1 MSLSEVGAAVS
12 VLLGLAP
19 PASLPPDSSS
29 KVELITS
36 TSFLLYCCHFM
47 SNFVDWLHFLAVG

>member
-1 MSLSEVGAAVS
+1 MLRQQNSMSLSEVGAAVS

-29 KVELITS
+29 KVELIT
-36 TSFLLYCCHFM
+36 
-47 SNFVDWLHFLAVG
+47 